1 MQTIFERVSNWN
13 AARYEQ
19 EFNMDLAVK
28 LLNEEYGREWLPHY
42 EEAAQRAPSALQD
55 AKLLDDLADICF
67 VAFGIIWKIGGTW
80 QDIIDAQERVLGQ
93 QVKAMETWPQVRPG
107 FFIGSLI
114 DSFKHDNELGVIDNM
129 VQIINCCTAE
139 AMYSLCVTPELFEQ
153 AMLAV
158 CDSNDSKSI
167 KRVASDVKANAGDKG
182 PYYFSPVQALV
193 GIMKEAKYGQETGL

>member
-114 DSFKHDNELGVIDNM
+114 DSFKHDNELGVIDSM